1 MKFGDFLS
9 VRSARGINL
18 VFFSKLSS
26 KCMSGTIYILMNIF
40 QTYHICAVT
49 VDSMYC
55 QNVHDISLLFI
66 WYLYNVYYTDVYVCT
81 VHNPIY
87 IIMCLDV
94 APLMLVL
101 SNKTH
106 TGWWFYPK

>member
-1 MKFGDFLS
+1 MGRKVIVDL
-9 VRSARGINL
+9 
-18 VFFSKLSS
+18 
-26 KCMSGTIYILMNIF
+26 YILMNIF
-40 QTYHICAVT
+40 QTYHLCAVT

-55 QNVHDISLLFI
+55 QSVDDISPLFVL
-66 WYLYNVYYTDVYVCT
+66 YLCNVYCTDVYVCT

-87 IIMCLDV
+87 IMMCLDV

-106 TGWWFYPK
+106 TGWWCYPK